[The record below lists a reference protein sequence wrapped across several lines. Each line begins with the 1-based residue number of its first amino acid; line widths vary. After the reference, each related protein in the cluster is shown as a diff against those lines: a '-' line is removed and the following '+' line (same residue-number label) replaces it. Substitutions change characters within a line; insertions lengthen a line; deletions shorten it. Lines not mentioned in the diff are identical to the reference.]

1 MTAVNIRRDDPPRTI
16 GEIGT
21 FHAAAVYCG
30 LKSEDPGRAQGD
42 LALIWSERECA
53 AAGVFTRNKVA
64 AAPVDICRERL
75 RSGSARAIVVNA
87 GNANCCTGEQ
97 GRADAKETARVVSE
111 MLDCPEDE
119 VLIASTGVIGR
130 PLPMDK
136 LRAGLSDMKAAVA
149 SGRREDVAAAIM
161 TTDTVPKSV
170 SVSASLGG
178 ISFSVAGIAKGAGM
192 IAPDMA
198 TMLSFVLTDLSVAPD
213 VLQASLCE
221 ACAQSFNRVTIDGDT
236 STNDTLIVMADGSA
250 GNDELRS
257 SSGELHGAFSGALTA
272 VCVELS
278 KKIAADGEGA
288 EHFVEVSVEGAASER
303 EATAAARTIAESPLV
318 KTAIAGNDP
327 NWGRILAAAG
337 RAGIELDPAKAT
349 VSVNGVEVF
358 TKGEPRPENEE
369 LAGKALKREEV
380 RISVSLG
387 LGSGAARIWTCD
399 LTHGYIE
406 INADYHT

>member
-16 GEIGT
+16 GEIGA